1 MNKQDEMLTIVIPAF
16 NEQEMIA
23 CTTSV
28 VSRIMEKESIPFEVI
43 FIDDGSTDQTWQ
55 KIQEQ
60 ASFYDTVKG
69 ISFSKNFGKESAIF
83 AGLKNSEGACCV
95 VMDCDLQHPPETI
108 VEMYQYWK
116 QGYEVVEGVKLD
128 RGKESA
134 IHKVC
139 VRIFYDIMSKAAGA
153 DMGRASDFKLMDR
166 KAVDAILEMKE
177 KNAFFR
183 ALSSWVGFKTRSV
196 EFVVQERTA
205 GESKWSTW
213 SLVKYALTNI
223 SSFSAAPMQ
232 MVTFIGIFMLI
243 TSFVLG
249 IYSLYQKIM
258 GIALEGFT
266 TIIIL
271 QLFSGSIIMVSLGII
286 GFYIAKIY
294 EEIKSRPRYI
304 ISEYCGKEK
313 GT

>member
-1 MNKQDEMLTIVIPAF
+1 MNKQDEMLSIVIPAF
-16 NEQEMIA
+16 NEQDMIA
-23 CTTSV
+23 QTSTYV
-28 VSRIMEKESIPFEVI
+28 NRIMEKENIPFEII

-60 ASFYDTVKG
+60 SSLYDDVRG

-83 AGLKNSEGACCV
+83 AGLKNAKGACCA

-128 RGKESA
+128 RGNESA
-134 IHKVC
+134 IHKAC
-139 VRIFYDIMSKAAGA
+139 AAIFYDIMSKATGIE
-153 DMGRASDFKLMDR
+153 MGRASDFKLMDR
-166 KAVDAILEMKE
+166 KAVDAILDLKE

-183 ALSSWVGFKTRSV
+183 ALSSWVGFKTKSV
-196 EFVVQERTA
+196 EFAVHERVT

-213 SLVKYALTNI
+213 SLIKYALTNI

-232 MVTFIGIFMLI
+232 MVTFIGIFMLMI
-243 TSFVLG
+243 SFILG
-249 IYSLYQKIM
+249 FFSMYQKIV

-294 EEIKSRPRYI
+294 EEIKNRPRYI
-304 ISEYCGKEK
+304 ISEYCGKEENN
-313 GT
+313 